1 MTAAP
6 DQLACY
12 QRDGF
17 LILNDFVAASVCDD
31 LRARAESLVSEFDP
45 AGVVSIFST
54 HHGLLPHKSFANRS
68 HRSRHAYTLHV
79 IGGRS
84 RYAPENWLQPPP
96 SSTAHG

>member
-17 LILNDFVAASVCDD
+17 LILKDFVAASVCDD

-45 AGVVSIFST
+45 AGSLYLQLIMACCLTKVSPIVRT
-54 HHGLLPHKSFANRS
+54 
-68 HRSRHAYTLHV
+68 
-79 IGGRS
+79 GR
-84 RYAPENWLQPPP
+84 AMLTP
-96 SSTAHG
+96 SM